1 VSPDIVGTSDAD
13 EVKRARAK
21 YLAIQRTKRRLENRI
36 ADIDWEYDVL
46 KPGLQALEKRIT
58 VLGELPK
65 FEVEEDEPDGDGPN
79 DLGS

>member
-1 VSPDIVGTSDAD
+1 MPEIAGQSDSE

-21 YLAIQRTKRRLENRI
+21 YLAIMRTKRRLENRL
-36 ADIDWEYDVL
+36 ADIDYEFDVL

-65 FEVEEDEPDGDGPN
+65 FEIAEDDDPN
-79 DLGS
+79 TD

>member
-1 VSPDIVGTSDAD
+1 MPEISGTADSD

-21 YLAIQRTKRRLENRI
+21 YLAIRRAEWRLKQRL
-36 ADIDWEYDVL
+36 ASIDFEFDVL

-65 FEVEEDEPDGDGPN
+65 FEIAEDDGDST
-79 DLGS
+79 D

>member
-1 VSPDIVGTSDAD
+1 VPEIAGQSDSE

-21 YLAIQRTKRRLENRI
+21 YLAIMRTKRRLENRL
-36 ADIDWEYDVL
+36 ADIDYEFDVL

-65 FEVEEDEPDGDGPN
+65 FEIAEDDGDN
-79 DLGS
+79 QD

>member
-1 VSPDIVGTSDAD
+1 MPEIAGTSDSD

-21 YLAIQRTKRRLENRI
+21 YLAIQRAKRRLENRL
-36 ADIDWEYDVL
+36 ADIDFEFDVL

-65 FEVEEDEPDGDGPN
+65 FEVVDDEDTD
-79 DLGS
+79 